1 MKIKPEII
9 NTKRL
14 ELKSLSEKDINKMH
28 ILFND
33 SKIKK
38 TYMIKD
44 FSSLEEEM
52 TFFKRLIELSSRKD
66 RFIYGIYLNNELIGF
81 LNDCMQ
87 EEDAIELG
95 YFIDSAYWGNGYA
108 SEALSAAIDTLF
120 KLGYKKVI
128 AGYFEE
134 NIASLKVMLKSK
146 MAKIDKEETIEY
158 KGIKHRCLYCEI
170 LNPKEA

>member
-44 FSSLEEEM
+44 FSCLEEEIA
-52 TFFKRLIELSSRKD
+52 FFHKLIELSSRED
-66 RFIYGIYLNNELIGF
+66 RFIYGIYLKNELIGF

-146 MAKIDKEETIEY
+146 MAKIDKEEVIEY
-158 KGIKHRCLYCEI
+158 KGIKHKCLYCEI
-170 LNPKEA
+170 INPKES

>member
-1 MKIKPEII
+1 MKVKPKLI

-14 ELKSLSEKDINKMH
+14 ELKDLSEKDINKMH

-44 FSSLEEEM
+44 FTSIDEEM
-52 TFFKRLIELSSRKD
+52 AFLKRLIELSSRKD
-66 RFIYGIYLNNELIGF
+66 RFIYGIYLKDELIGF

-95 YFIDSAYWGNGYA
+95 YFIDSIYWGNGYA

-170 LNPKEA
+170 INPKEA

>member
-14 ELKSLSEKDINKMH
+14 ELKSLSENDINKMH

-44 FSSLEEEM
+44 FTSIDEEM
-52 TFFKRLIELSSRKD
+52 AFFKRLIELSSRKD

-170 LNPKEA
+170 INPKEA

>member
-28 ILFND
+28 ISFND

-44 FSSLEEEM
+44 FTSIDEEM
-52 TFFKRLIELSSRKD
+52 AFFKRLIELSSRKD

-120 KLGYKKVI
+120 KLGYEKVI

-170 LNPKEA
+170 INPKEA